1 MAYDTDEISQR
12 GTRETKRKRKP
23 TWKSRL
29 LKGAFWVA
37 WGMGKL
43 FDLIEWLS
51 RLSGCPSLRPG
62 LRS

>member
-1 MAYDTDEISQR
+1 MAHDTDEISQR
-12 GTRETKRKRKP
+12 GTRETKRERKP

-29 LKGAFWVA
+29 LKGTFWVA

-51 RLSGCPSLRPG
+51 RITGD
-62 LRS
+62 

>member
-1 MAYDTDEISQR
+1 MAYDTDETSQR

-51 RLSGCPSLRPG
+51 RLSGD
-62 LRS
+62 